1 MNAGD
6 VFIWIVIGGAI
17 VLVLG
22 FAIYA
27 LFSVIK
33 ITDEITEE
41 EWNGYCKK
49 DEEGEDNHGSWDDI

>member
-33 ITDEITEE
+33 IADGISEE
-41 EWNGYCKK
+41 EWNEYCRK
-49 DEEGEDNHGSWDDI
+49 DEERMRKE

>member
-33 ITDEITEE
+33 IADEITEE
-41 EWNGYCKK
+41 EWNEYCRK
-49 DEEGEDNHGSWDDI
+49 DEERMRKE